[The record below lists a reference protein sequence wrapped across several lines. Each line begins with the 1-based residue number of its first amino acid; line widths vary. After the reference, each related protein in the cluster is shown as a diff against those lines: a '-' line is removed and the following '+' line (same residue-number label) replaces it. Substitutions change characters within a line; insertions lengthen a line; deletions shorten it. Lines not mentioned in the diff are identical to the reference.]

1 MIRIAVVIGSLL
13 ASTAAYAANLMQSV
27 DTNQDD
33 QTGYMPFPWDNE
45 DDGCES

>member
-13 ASTAAYAANLMQSV
+13 ASTAAYAANLMQNDSS
-27 DTNQDD
+27 QDE
-33 QTGYMPFPWDNE
+33 QTGYMPFPWDHD

>member
-13 ASTAAYAANLMQSV
+13 ASTAAYAANLMQAV
-27 DTNQDD
+27 DTQDQ